1 LIAGPR
7 SRGADHRLA
16 WSRQGPGENYSGSEQ
31 RVLEVLNRFG
41 ADGWE
46 LAGLQDYREAG
57 DGSPYWGAARLLTA
71 YTFKRPA
78 QA

>member
-1 LIAGPR
+1 M
-7 SRGADHRLA
+7 
-16 WSRQGPGENYSGSEQ
+16 
-31 RVLEVLNRFG
+31 LEVLNRFG